1 MISFIGGGEHF
12 RFRIMVF
19 NETFNNISVISGWS
33 VLLVEETGVQRK
45 KTHTNL
51 ITLSCI
57 K

>member
-12 RFRIMVF
+12 RFRIIVL

-45 KTHTNL
+45 KTYTNL